1 MKSFVISENDAN
13 QRLDKFLQKAVPLL
27 PKSLMYK
34 SLRTKRIK
42 LNGKRAEISTR
53 LSVGDTVSLY
63 LNDEFFEADKQA
75 YDFLAA
81 PADIELVYEDENIL
95 LINKPAGLCVHEDND
110 NTPDT
115 LIRRIQHYLYKK
127 GEFLPEKENSFTP
140 SLCNRIDRNT
150 SGIVIAAKNAETLRI
165 LNERIK
171 ERELR
176 KFYLCIVSGSL
187 SPKESTLKHFLLRR
201 PNESLVHVFDQPHP
215 DARTILTKYTV
226 LDKSRENSLLEVE
239 LLTGRTHQ
247 IRAHMAHIG
256 HPLIGDGKYGSNAVN
271 RKYGQKYQLLC
282 SYKLTFA
289 FSDTDHLL
297 GYLNGRTFSVKD
309 VWFKEKFKE
318 LF

>member
-1 MKSFVISENDAN
+1 MKSFVITENDAN

-81 PADIELVYEDENIL
+81 PADIEPVYEDENIL
-95 LINKPAGLCVHEDND
+95 LVNKPAGLCVHEDND

-115 LIRRIQHYLYKK
+115 LIRRIQHYLYEK
-127 GEFLPEKENSFTP
+127 GEFSPEKENSFTP

-176 KFYLCIVSGSL
+176 KFYLCVVNGVP
-187 SPKESTLKHFLLRR
+187 SPKEATLKHFLLRR
-201 PNESLVHVFDQPHP
+201 PNESLVRVFDKPQP
-215 DARTILTKYTV
+215 DARTILTKYRV
-226 LDKSRENSLLEVE
+226 LETGRENALLEVE

-247 IRAHMAHIG
+247 IRAHMAYVG

-271 RKYGQKYQLLC
+271 RKYGQKHQLLC

-289 FSDTDHLL
+289 FHDTDHLL
-297 GYLNGRTFSVKD
+297 GYLNGQTFSVKD

-318 LF
+318 QF

>member
-1 MKSFVISENDAN
+1 MKTFIISENDAN

-27 PKSLMYK
+27 PKSLLYK

-53 LSVGDTVSLY
+53 LSPGDVVSLY
-63 LNDEFFEADKQA
+63 LNDEFFTPDKSA
-75 YDFLAA
+75 YDFLSA
-81 PADIELVYEDENIL
+81 PSQLSILYEDGNIL
-95 LINKPAGLCVHEDND
+95 LLNKPAGLCVHEDND
-110 NTPDT
+110 HSPDT
-115 LIRRIQHYLYKK
+115 LIRRIQHYLYEK
-127 GEFLPEKENSFTP
+127 GEFSPEKENSFTP

-150 SGIVIAAKNAETLRI
+150 SGIVIAAKNAESLRI

-171 ERELR
+171 ARELK
-176 KFYLCIVSGSL
+176 KFYLCVVSGIL
-187 SPKESTLKHFLLRR
+187 SPKEATLKAFLLRR
-201 PNESLVHVFDQPHP
+201 PNESLVHVFDSPKSG
-215 DARTILTKYTV
+215 ARTILTKYKV
-226 LDKSRENSLLEVE
+226 LSYSKENTLAEVE

-247 IRAHMAHIG
+247 IRAHFAHIC
-256 HPLIGDGKYGSNAVN
+256 HPLLGDGKYGDNAVN

-297 GYLNGRTFSVKD
+297 GYLNGCTFMIKD
-309 VWFKEKFKE
+309 VWFKDRFNE

>member
-1 MKSFVISENDAN
+1 MKSFVITENDAN

-63 LNDEFFEADKQA
+63 LNDEFFAEDKQA

-81 PADIELVYEDENIL
+81 PADIDLVYEDENIL

-115 LIRRIQHYLYKK
+115 LICRIQHYLYEK
-127 GEFLPEKENSFTP
+127 GEFLPEKESSFTP

-176 KFYLCIVSGSL
+176 KFYLCVVSGSL
-187 SPKESTLKHFLLRR
+187 SPKEATLKHFLLRR

-215 DARTILTKYTV
+215 DARTILTKYKV

-297 GYLNGRTFSVKD
+297 GYLNGRTFSVND

>member
-1 MKSFVISENDAN
+1 MKTFIISENDAN

-27 PKSLMYK
+27 PKSLLYK

-53 LSVGDTVSLY
+53 LSPGDVVSLY
-63 LNDEFFEADKQA
+63 LNDEFFTPDKSA
-75 YDFLAA
+75 YDFLSA
-81 PADIELVYEDENIL
+81 PSQLSILYEDGNIL
-95 LINKPAGLCVHEDND
+95 LLNKPAGLCVHEDND
-110 NTPDT
+110 YSPDT
-115 LIRRIQHYLYKK
+115 LIRRIQHYLYEK
-127 GEFLPEKENSFTP
+127 GEFSPEKENSFTP

-150 SGIVIAAKNAETLRI
+150 SGIVIAAKNAESLRI

-171 ERELR
+171 ARELK
-176 KFYLCIVSGSL
+176 KFYLCVVSGIL
-187 SPKESTLKHFLLRR
+187 SPKEATLKAFLLRR
-201 PNESLVHVFDQPHP
+201 PNESLVHVFDSPKSG
-215 DARTILTKYTV
+215 ARTILTKYKV
-226 LDKSRENSLLEVE
+226 LSYSKENTLAEVE

-247 IRAHMAHIG
+247 IRAHFAHIC
-256 HPLIGDGKYGSNAVN
+256 HPLLGDGKYGDNAVN

-297 GYLNGRTFSVKD
+297 GYLNGRTFMIKD
-309 VWFKEKFKE
+309 VWFKDRFNE